1 MAIKKIKS
9 FTYTDFLTENP
20 MPTLTT
26 TTPYFSLYEV
36 VDGIYAAVIKPGT
49 GAFGNAGIVNMGNYT
64 LIFDTF
70 ATPSAARS
78 LRQIAG
84 EVTELPIGYVLN
96 SHRHADHVLGNMV
109 FRDVPIVAHERNRAL
124 MAEMT
129 PQLLGFLR
137 EQGNDYLQSLADEI
151 AGATTDVERADAK
164 WQRDEMSAI
173 HAVLD
178 EIELVLPTVTFSNQI
193 TFYGAGRTAHF
204 IHCGANHTPGDSVL
218 WLPEDKVLLAG
229 DIVQVRTH
237 PSMGQ
242 GDHEQW
248 ATTMDRLAALAPQWV
263 IPGHGEVGTEED
275 IVMMKHYVLD
285 ITATARTLA
294 AEGISGEEVIKTPP
308 PASYDGFTYGTGW
321 GRNLQNL
328 LPHYQQ
334 D

>member
-1 MAIKKIKS
+1 
-9 FTYTDFLTENP
+9 

-70 ATPSAARS
+70 ATPTATCC
-78 LRQIAG
+78 LRQVAE
-84 EVTELPIGYVLN
+84 EVTKLPISYVLN

-109 FRDVPIVAHERNRAL
+109 FREVPIVAHERNRTL

-137 EQGNDYLQSLADEI
+137 EQGNAYLQSLADEM
-151 AGATTDVERADAK
+151 ASATTDVERADAK
-164 WQRDEMSAI
+164 WQRDEMGAI

-178 EIELVLPTVTFSNQI
+178 EIELVLPTATFSDQI
-193 TFYGAGRTAHF
+193 TFYGSGRTAHF
-204 IHCGANHTPGDSVL
+204 IHCGANHTPSDSVL
-218 WLPEDKVLLAG
+218 WLPDDRVLLAG

-248 ATTMDRLAALAPQWV
+248 ATTMDRLADLAPQWV
-263 IPGHGEVGTEED
+263 VPGHGEVGTGED
-275 IVMMKHYVLD
+275 IAMMKQYVLD
-285 ITATARTLA
+285 ITAAARTFA
-294 AEGISGEEVIKTPP
+294 AEGRSGEEVVKTPP
-308 PASYDGFTYGTGW
+308 PASYAGFAFGTGW

-328 LPHYQQ
+328 LPHYRQ